1 MVEQAGGLLGI
12 LHLQLDEAQRT
23 EGGVSGDGDALLLGV
38 VDQRLLGEVGVVLDL
53 QGGRAD
59 AGIAEQ
65 IHQQLGA
72 EVADADAAGQL
83 LLDQGLHGGPGLL
96 DGGLA
101 ELDLALGVLPAG
113 RVAHAGGDI
122 LQRDG
127 EVHDVQVEVV
137 DTQIGQ
143 LLAGDGLNLLAVVEA
158 VPQLGD
164 EEEVLALDDTLLDG
178 TSDTLADLDLIA
190 VVWKGIGLA
199 GYSSLDYLGGNFAG
213 RIGSTYHRHHRT
225 GGNQP

>member
-1 MVEQAGGLLGI
+1 
-12 LHLQLDEAQRT
+12 
-23 EGGVSGDGDALLLGV
+23 
-38 VDQRLLGEVGVVLDL
+38 
-53 QGGRAD
+53 
-59 AGIAEQ
+59 
-65 IHQQLGA
+65 
-72 EVADADAAGQL
+72 
-83 LLDQGLHGGPGLL
+83 
-96 DGGLA
+96 
-101 ELDLALGVLPAG
+101 
-113 RVAHAGGDI
+113 
-122 LQRDG
+122 
-127 EVHDVQVEVV
+127 VHDVQVEVV

-143 LLAGDGLNLLAVVEA
+143 LLAGDGLDLLAVVEA